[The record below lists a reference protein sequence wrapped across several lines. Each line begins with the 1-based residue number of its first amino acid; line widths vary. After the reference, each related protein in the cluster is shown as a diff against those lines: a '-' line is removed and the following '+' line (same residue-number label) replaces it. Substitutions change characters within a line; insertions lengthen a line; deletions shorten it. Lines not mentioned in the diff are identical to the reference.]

1 MTPAILTVVKSFFFF
16 STVYYI
22 EVSTSSE
29 ANAGTDA
36 DVYIMIHGEAGVSSP
51 TLLKNLSRDDFG
63 RGA

>member
-1 MTPAILTVVKSFFFF
+1 MKVLITIDSSYDFFF

-22 EVSTSSE
+22 EVATSSE

-36 DVYIMIHGEAGVSSP
+36 DVYIIIHGEAGVSAP
-51 TLLKNLSRDDFG
+51 TLLKNLSRNDFE